1 MLKNVTQG
9 MCSLISIN
17 QGQKLTWEL
26 EAHP

>member
-1 MLKNVTQG
+1 MLMNVTRG
-9 MCSLISIN
+9 MCSLMSTN